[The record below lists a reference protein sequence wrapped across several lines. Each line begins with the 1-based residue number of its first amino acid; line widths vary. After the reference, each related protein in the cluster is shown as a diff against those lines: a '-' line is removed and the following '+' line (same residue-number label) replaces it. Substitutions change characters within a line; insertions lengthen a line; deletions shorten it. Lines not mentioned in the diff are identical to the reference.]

1 MRVLDHIGIA
11 VKSVDEAL
19 KLYRDLLGLEVVEVE
34 EVPEEK
40 VKVAML
46 KAGSTYIELLEGTSE
61 DSAISKYVAKRG
73 EGIHHIAIRVDNV
86 DEVCRKLKEAGL
98 RLVYEEPKLVS
109 GGKRKINFIHPKS
122 AHGVLLEVLERYE
135 Q

>member
-1 MRVLDHIGIA
+1 MRALDHVGVA
-11 VKSVDEAL
+11 VKNLEKAL
-19 KLYRDLLGLEVVEVE
+19 KLYRDLLGLEVIEVE

-40 VKVAML
+40 VRVAML
-46 KAGSTYIELLEGTSE
+46 KAGGTYIELLEGLGE
-61 DSAISKYVAKRG
+61 DSAISKYIAKKG

-86 DEVCRKLKEAGL
+86 EEVCKMLKEAGL
-98 RLVYEEPKLVS
+98 RLIYEEPKLVS

-135 Q
+135 

>member
-1 MRVLDHIGIA
+1 MRALDHVGVA
-11 VKSVDEAL
+11 VKSLEKAL
-19 KLYRDLLGLEVVEVE
+19 KLYRDLLGLEVIEVE

-40 VKVAML
+40 VRVAML
-46 KAGSTYIELLEGTSE
+46 KAGSTYIELLEGLGE
-61 DSAISKYVAKRG
+61 DSAISKYIAKKG

-86 DEVCRKLKEAGL
+86 EEVCKMLKEAGL

-135 Q
+135 